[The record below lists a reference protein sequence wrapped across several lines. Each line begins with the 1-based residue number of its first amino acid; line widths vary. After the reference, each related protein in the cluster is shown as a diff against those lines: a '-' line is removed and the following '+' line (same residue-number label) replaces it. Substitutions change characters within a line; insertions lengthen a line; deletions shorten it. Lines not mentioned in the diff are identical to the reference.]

1 MGWKGDKVE
10 GVPDNYKYEK
20 IECSV
25 QGVRD
30 YLKFIKRGYGR
41 TSHLTSIDIRNGK
54 INRETALDLIKEND
68 GKKPYSLKRFLKY
81 IDISEND
88 FNKIATQ
95 QQIHPY
101 SHNFSKSEDGNPLP
115 DEVKYK

>member
-1 MGWKGDKVE
+1 MGGIKSGVTTFIYPKDNDK
-10 GVPDNYKYEK
+10 
-20 IECSV
+20 
-25 QGVRD
+25 D

-81 IDISEND
+81 INISEND

-115 DEVKYK
+115 DEDKYK